1 MKKSLKLLLSVAL
14 ILSASLVFAF
24 DSKKIMERK
33 IAIIPEPV
41 ILKLGAESS
50 SPFVINKKTVI
61 VLASE
66 EGRNSAVFLNDY
78 LQKYYG
84 FNLKIIEKL
93 GSKSRNGKA
102 GVNTISLSIDKEAV
116 EKAFGEASAQA
127 SAPATTTPLSEY
139 LQNRNEGAYFLTTVN
154 SDATTNGNATPY
166 GNATPNGNATFSG
179 NAILTGA
186 DAQGLFYAVQSLI
199 QLLPADI
206 NIVLAPGKTDNSEAI
221 AKSES
226 KINYKTFERKPSVSS
241 LSVPAVEVLDYPR
254 FGYRGMHF
262 DVVRHI
268 FSTDYIKQFIDY
280 LAFHKMNY
288 FHLHLTDDQ
297 AWRIESKKY
306 PKLNSIGSWRDGTII
321 GIFPG
326 TGVDSTRYG
335 GFYTADQLKDIVKYA
350 ADRYIT
356 IIPEIDVPGH
366 SMAII
371 ASYPQFS
378 TTPEIPKKPAIT
390 WGIYNRQNNV
400 LAPSE
405 EVFVFLA
412 DVFNEL
418 MDIFPG
424 PYIHIGADE
433 CAKRWWKESE
443 STQAYMRSKGLKD
456 ENELQKYFVER
467 ISEVVTGRGRQIVG
481 WDEMIDD
488 GLVAGSVVMSWRN
501 EKGGHKA
508 AKLGHKAIMTPM
520 VYSYFNIAQREN
532 EEGLAHKSWLTTLD
546 SVYLFEPIPDGF
558 PAEAAANILGGQ
570 GCMWTEYF
578 ANKEQV
584 EYGIFPRLSAISE
597 VYWSPRQNRDIVN
610 FRDRLQT
617 QYKRYDLWGANYY
630 AGERK

>member
-1 MKKSLKLLLSVAL
+1 MKNLLKPVLGVAA
-14 ILSASLVFAF
+14 IFAASLIFAF
-24 DSKKIMERK
+24 DSDNTMDRK
-33 IAIIPEPV
+33 ISIIPEPV
-41 ILKLGAESS
+41 LIKEGVKNSA
-50 SPFVINKKTVI
+50 PVVIDKNSVLM
-61 VLASE
+61 LASDE
-66 EGRNSAVFLNDY
+66 CKESASFLNSY
-78 LQKYYG
+78 LKKYYG
-84 FNLKIIEKL
+84 FSPKIA
-93 GSKSRNGKA
+93 KSAKKA
-102 GVNTISLSIDKEAV
+102 SSVITFSIDKEGVKNAFIEAGKQPGKTV
-116 EKAFGEASAQA
+116 DFATLIVNPKA
-127 SAPATTTPLSEY
+127 
-139 LQNRNEGAYFLTTVN
+139 GAYFLSVE
-154 SDATTNGNATPY
+154 NGN
-166 GNATPNGNATFSG
+166 
-179 NAILTGA
+179 IKLIGA

-199 QLLPADI
+199 QLLPAEGCAEERSGECGGACAGAGAGAEAGARTGTNSDI
-206 NIVLAPGKTDNSEAI
+206 N
-221 AKSES
+221 KSR
-226 KINYKTFERKPSVSS
+226 IPA
-241 LSVPAVEVLDYPR
+241 LSVPAVEVYDYPR
-254 FGYRGMHF
+254 FEYRGMHL

-268 FSTDYIKQFIDY
+268 FSVDYIKQYIDY
-280 LAFHKMNY
+280 LALHKMNY

-297 AWRIESKKY
+297 SWRIESKKY

-335 GFYTADQLKDIVKYA
+335 GFYTVEQLKDIVKYA
-350 ADRYIT
+350 AERQIT
-356 IIPEIDVPGH
+356 IVPEIDVPGH

-378 TTPEIPKKPAIT
+378 TTPDIPKKPAIT

-400 LAPSE
+400 LAPSD

-433 CAKRWWKESE
+433 CAKKWWKESA
-443 STQAYMRSKGLKD
+443 STQEYMRSKGLKD

-467 ISEVVTGRGRQIVG
+467 ISEVVTARGRKIVG

-488 GLVAGSVVMSWRN
+488 GLVPESIVMSWRN
-501 EKGGHKA
+501 AKGGLKA
-508 AKLGHKAIMTPM
+508 AKMGHKAIMTPM
-520 VYSYFNIAQREN
+520 VNSYFNIAQK
-532 EEGLAHKSWLTTLD
+532 EGETNLAHKSWLTTLD

-558 PAEAAANILGGQ
+558 PDEAAVNVLGGQ

-597 VYWSPRQNRDIVN
+597 VYWSPRESRNIVK
-610 FRDRLQT
+610 FREKLQT

-630 AGERK
+630 SGERK

>member
-1 MKKSLKLLLSVAL
+1 MKNLLKPVLAVAA
-14 ILSASLVFAF
+14 IFAASFIFAF
-24 DSKKIMERK
+24 DSEKIMDKKISV
-33 IAIIPEPV
+33 IPEPV
-41 ILKLGAESS
+41 LLKEGVKNS
-50 SPFVINKKTVI
+50 SPVVIDKNSVLL
-61 VLASE
+61 LASGE
-66 EGRNSAVFLNDY
+66 CDESVRFLNSY
-78 LQKYYG
+78 LKKYYG
-84 FNLKIIEKL
+84 FSLKVA
-93 GSKSRNGKA
+93 KSAKKA
-102 GVNTISLSIDKEAV
+102 SSVISLSIDREGVK
-116 EKAFGEASAQA
+116 KAFIGADKQSGKQYDFSALIVKPKQ
-127 SAPATTTPLSEY
+127 
-139 LQNRNEGAYFLTTVN
+139 GAYFL
-154 SDATTNGNATPY
+154 SAENG
-166 GNATPNGNATFSG
+166 S
-179 NAILTGA
+179 IKLIGA
-186 DAQGLFYAVQSLI
+186 DVQGLFYAVQSLI
-199 QLLPADI
+199 QLLPVEAGARPDSDI
-206 NIVLAPGKTDNSEAI
+206 NKTV
-221 AKSES
+221 
-226 KINYKTFERKPSVSS
+226 VSA
-241 LSVPAVEVLDYPR
+241 LTVPAVEIYDYPR
-254 FGYRGMHF
+254 FEYRGMHL

-268 FSTDYIKQFIDY
+268 FSVDYIKQYIDY
-280 LAFHKMNY
+280 LALHKMNY

-335 GFYTADQLKDIVKYA
+335 GFYTVEQLKDIVKYA
-350 ADRYIT
+350 AERQIT
-356 IIPEIDVPGH
+356 IVPEIDVPGH

-378 TTPEIPKKPAIT
+378 TTPDIPKKPAIT

-400 LAPSE
+400 LAPSD

-433 CAKRWWKESE
+433 CAKRWWKESA
-443 STQAYMRSKGLKD
+443 STQEYMRSKGLKD

-467 ISEVVTGRGRQIVG
+467 ISEVVTARGRKIVG

-488 GLVAGSVVMSWRN
+488 GLVSGSIVMSWRN
-501 EKGGHKA
+501 EKGGLKA
-508 AKLGHKAIMTPM
+508 AKMGHKAIMTPM
-520 VYSYFNIAQREN
+520 VNSYFNIAQK
-532 EEGLAHKSWLTTLD
+532 EGETNLAHKSWLTTLD

-558 PAEAAANILGGQ
+558 PEEAAANVLGGQ

-597 VYWSPRQNRDIVN
+597 VYWSPREGRNIVKFREKLQN
-610 FRDRLQT
+610 

-630 AGERK
+630 SGERK

>member
-1 MKKSLKLLLSVAL
+1 MKNLLKPVLAVAA
-14 ILSASLVFAF
+14 IFVASFIFAF
-24 DSKKIMERK
+24 DSEKIMDK
-33 IAIIPEPV
+33 NISVIPEPV
-41 ILKLGAESS
+41 LLIEGVKNS
-50 SPFVINKKTVI
+50 SPVVIDKNSVLL
-61 VLASE
+61 LASGE
-66 EGRNSAVFLNDY
+66 CDESVRFLNSY
-78 LQKYYG
+78 LKKYYG
-84 FNLKIIEKL
+84 FSLKVA
-93 GSKSRNGKA
+93 KSAKKNA
-102 GVNTISLSIDKEAV
+102 SVISFSIDNEGVK
-116 EKAFGEASAQA
+116 KAFIEADKQPGKQYDFSALIVKPKQ
-127 SAPATTTPLSEY
+127 
-139 LQNRNEGAYFLTTVN
+139 GAYFL
-154 SDATTNGNATPY
+154 SAENG
-166 GNATPNGNATFSG
+166 S
-179 NAILTGA
+179 IKLIGA
-186 DAQGLFYAVQSLI
+186 DLQGLFYAVQSLI
-199 QLLPADI
+199 QLLPVEAGVSPNSDI
-206 NIVLAPGKTDNSEAI
+206 NK
-221 AKSES
+221 S
-226 KINYKTFERKPSVSS
+226 KISALT
-241 LSVPAVEVLDYPR
+241 VPAVEIYDYPR
-254 FGYRGMHF
+254 FEYRGMHL

-268 FSTDYIKQFIDY
+268 FSVDYIKQYIDY
-280 LAFHKMNY
+280 LALHKMNY

-335 GFYTADQLKDIVKYA
+335 GFYTVEQLKDIVKYA
-350 ADRYIT
+350 AERQIT
-356 IIPEIDVPGH
+356 IVPEIDVPGH

-378 TTPEIPKKPAIT
+378 TTPDIPKKPAIT

-400 LAPSE
+400 LAPSD

-433 CAKRWWKESE
+433 CAKRWWKESL
-443 STQAYMRSKGLKD
+443 STQEYMRSKGLKD

-467 ISEVVTGRGRQIVG
+467 ISEVVTARGRKIVG

-488 GLVAGSVVMSWRN
+488 GLVPGSIVMSWRN
-501 EKGGHKA
+501 AKGGLKA
-508 AKLGHKAIMTPM
+508 AKMGHKAIMTPM
-520 VYSYFNIAQREN
+520 VNSYFNIAQREGETN
-532 EEGLAHKSWLTTLD
+532 LAHKSWLTTLD

-558 PAEAAANILGGQ
+558 PEEAAANVLGGQ

-597 VYWSPRQNRDIVN
+597 VYWSPREGRNIVKFREKLQN
-610 FRDRLQT
+610 

-630 AGERK
+630 SGERNK